1 MNWEEAVKVMPER
14 PIKLAEYAL
23 ARRAAFE
30 ADRENRYKLF
40 FKAIAQLEDG
50 EPLVYPSMGW
60 NRRDCT

>member
-14 PIKLAEYAL
+14 PIKLARQRL

-40 FKAIAQLEDG
+40 FKAIAQLKDG
-50 EPLVYPSMGW
+50 EPLVYPSMRW
-60 NRRDCT
+60 NRREYI